1 MFSQYLIKDI
11 MKVIKSL
18 ENTGI
23 SLKETARKI
32 TSQKGGFLNFLRPLM
47 PTGLLLIKSI
57 LKPLA

>member
-1 MFSQYLIKDI
+1 